1 MYIFKKGQKYQTPF
15 LKIYI
20 RKNEFKY
27 ARYAIIVP
35 SKIGIAVKRN
45 KIKRYIREW
54 LRARSEPLP
63 QCDILIHFKKGNFK
77 IRNAIEESLCSAWEH
92 IKEK

>member
-1 MYIFKKGQKYQTPF
+1 MYIFENGQKYKTPYF
-15 LKIYI
+15 KIYF
-20 RKNEFKY
+20 RKNEFNS

-54 LRARSEPLP
+54 LRARSEPIP
-63 QCDILIHFKKGNFK
+63 HCDILIHFKKGTFN
-77 IRNAIEESLCSAWEH
+77 IRNAIEESLCSAWER